1 MDRLQINVRLSEDL
15 ADRLDA
21 KRVELKQSLG
31 KIPSRSEVVR
41 LAIHDYLGGSK
52 RDSGKRGQMPP

>member
-1 MDRLQINVRLSEDL
+1 MDRVQINVRIPEVL

-21 KRVELKQSLG
+21 KRVELKKDLG

-41 LAIHDYLGGSK
+41 MAIDDFLLK
-52 RDSGKRGQMPP
+52 GKKLNRGEKSP

>member
-1 MDRLQINVRLSEDL
+1 MDRVQINVRIPEEL

-21 KRVELKQSLG
+21 KRVELKKGLG

-41 LAIHDYLGGSK
+41 MAIDDFLL
-52 RDSGKRGQMPP
+52 RGKLTNTEGRRS

>member
-1 MDRLQINVRLSEDL
+1 MDRVQINVRIPEEL

-21 KRVELKQSLG
+21 KRVELKKELG

-41 LAIHDYLGGSK
+41 MAIDDFLSSAPPKKGS
-52 RDSGKRGQMPP
+52 R

>member
-1 MDRLQINVRLSEDL
+1 MDRVQINVRIPEEL

-21 KRVELKQSLG
+21 KRVELKKELG

-41 LAIHDYLGGSK
+41 MAIDDFLTST
-52 RDSGKRGQMPP
+52 GKNKNRG